1 MRRFVFKSLSLLDY
15 QQLDV
20 ASPTIAAE
28 IEGVLD
34 DVMNVILDEFS
45 QEKKLPLVRLSVDA
59 TGFPPIPVQLYGS
72 KFVRKIANP
81 SSLLHLRRKRI
92 SSFAGTGDKEE
103 EDAGESLTGAAQFDM
118 MVAFIESS
126 VRETG
131 GLQLLNTNHLR
142 ETR

>member
-15 QQLDV
+15 RQLDV

-34 DVMNVILDEFS
+34 DVMNAILDEFS

-103 EDAGESLTGAAQFDM
+103 DAGESLTGAAQFDM

>member
-103 EDAGESLTGAAQFDM
+103 DAGESLTGEAQFDM
-118 MVAFIESS
+118 MVAFIVSS

-131 GLQLLNTNHLR
+131 GLQLLNTYLLR